1 MLKLSRRAFL
11 YDAGVLSAA
20 LALGACSE
28 TSPGDATPEVSLM
41 RGTPAVVPPGLDP
54 GYALMYASVEG
65 ERFPVPAADLAKI
78 NPAFLRS
85 EVAYP
90 TPEPPGTIVVDP
102 AARYLYFIGEG
113 GMATRYGV
121 GVGKEG
127 FGWSGVATIN
137 SKQEW
142 PDWYPPPEMIA
153 RRPDIEK
160 QLVELQSGKGV
171 AGGLRNPIGAR
182 GMYLWQNNK
191 DTLFRIHGTIEPQTI
206 GQSVSSG
213 CIRMINQDVIHLY
226 ARVAVGTQVKVLPAK
241 TA

>member
-1 MLKLSRRAFL
+1 
-11 YDAGVLSAA
+11 
-20 LALGACSE
+20 
-28 TSPGDATPEVSLM
+28 M

-102 AARYLYFIGEG
+102 AARYLYFIEEG

-171 AGGLRNPIGAR
+171 AGGLEESDRRARHVSVAGQQGHAFPHPRDDRAADDRPERFFRLHPHDQPGRHPPLRPRRRRNAGEGASGQDGLSHDPQGDR
-182 GMYLWQNNK
+182 SAAPAACGVLR
-191 DTLFRIHGTIEPQTI
+191 FRLG
-206 GQSVSSG
+206 G
-213 CIRMINQDVIHLY
+213 N
-226 ARVAVGTQVKVLPAK
+226 A
-241 TA
+241 